1 MKFSF
6 FAPFALAVGLIA
18 GPAAAQDTLT
28 VGAYPANPP
37 WEFKN
42 EQSAFEGFEVD
53 MIREIAERLDM
64 ELDISDLGFQAL
76 FAATSSGRI
85 DVAISTIT
93 ITEDRLQNQAFTQGY
108 YDADLSLVSVE
119 GGVTGLDEMEGQ
131 PVGAIASSTG
141 EAWINENMEE
151 YGFSDFRSYPS
162 QQNLLLDVRAGRIAG
177 AVGDITGFQ
186 FAAQQMPDLQIAERI
201 VTGDQYGMM
210 LPLGSEL
217 LEPINETIS
226 EMKQDGTMA
235 EIYERWLGE
244 APAPDSAAINV
255 LPLPEA
261 GGGA

>member
-1 MKFSF
+1 MRKLLL
-6 FAPFALAVGLIA
+6 APLALAAGLMGGA
-18 GPAAAQDTLT
+18 AAAQETLT
-28 VGAYPANPP
+28 VGAYPSNPP

-42 EQSAFEGFEVD
+42 EQSEFEGFEVD
-53 MIREIAERLDM
+53 MIREIADRMGM

-108 YDADLSLVSVE
+108 YDADLSLVSIE
-119 GGVTGLDEMEGQ
+119 GGVTGLDEMDGQ

-151 YGFSDFRSYPS
+151 YGFSDYRSYPS

-210 LPLGSEL
+210 LPQGSDL
-217 LEPINETIS
+217 LEPINAAIT

-244 APAPDSAAINV
+244 APGPDSAAINV
-255 LPLPEA
+255 LPVPES
-261 GGGA
+261 GGGD